1 MTPFHKA
8 AMRALDV
15 LCKERRYLTSDDL
28 LDALGDT
35 QPDDRNQIGR
45 VWQSAKQRRLV
56 RPTGSVVPSR
66 RAAARGRMIQVW
78 QSNTRR
84 DFEGDQSL
92 DDFIRERTG
101 AEETTQGS
109 LL

>member
-8 AMRALDV
+8 AMRALDA

-28 LDALGDT
+28 HDALGRE
-35 QPDDRNQIGR
+35 PDSYNATGR
-45 VWQSAKQRRLV
+45 VFQAAQQRRLV
-56 RPTGSVVPSR
+56 RFTGQVIPSR
-66 RAAARGRMIQVW
+66 RAPARGRMVKVW
-78 QSNTRR
+78 ESNTRR
-84 DFEGDQSL
+84 PLPGDESL

-101 AEETTQGS
+101 ATETRQGS